1 MSAEPE
7 PDAGFES
14 PEPSSPPAQTR
25 SDESEKKTGRAVD
38 ASTRSARY
46 VLTTAVTAAIISS
59 FVSAGTAVYVSLST
73 SNRAEQQAISQVVH
87 ADRQNVYSDFSVA
100 LFDYTEQVALLLGKL
115 QTRQPIE
122 AVRPQILN
130 LSNQQAE
137 FLAGLN
143 LLLMAG
149 SLGMQE
155 IGGRFADAVL
165 AFTTEHL
172 RPFNARYLDVNAPGS
187 NDVAARER
195 DSVAMVN
202 ALEAFTVKIGELNG
216 AFVEQGSRDLQERR

>member
-14 PEPSSPPAQTR
+14 PEPPSPPAQTR

-46 VLTTAVTAAIISS
+46 ALTTAVTAAIISS

-122 AVRPQILN
+122 AGRPQILN

-137 FLAGLN
+137 FLGRPQPAPDGGQPRNAGDRR
-143 LLLMAG
+143 A
-149 SLGMQE
+149 
-155 IGGRFADAVL
+155 
-165 AFTTEHL
+165 L
-172 RPFNARYLDVNAPGS
+172 RRCS
-187 NDVAARER
+187 
-195 DSVAMVN
+195 
-202 ALEAFTVKIGELNG
+202 
-216 AFVEQGSRDLQERR
+216 SRLHD